1 MRRGLF
7 SFCGR
12 FDLWSS
18 LLTLGRVDA
27 SITLLSLNR
36 RLKEFVFQPLTHR
49 QIVEFEGIT
58 GSVLVII
65 LQGNIFVELRTNL
78 YLCRRRLLSW
88 GEYGTTVKEDLRE
101 LVYTPVEGSEK
112 ILDIDTDCSKPVSDS
127 EIKSFLVD
135 SQGIVNPLMVQSLEK
150 SRRNEV
156 LRTMLSL
163 GAGIRQ
169 LSRLT
174 GVSFGVIQKLAK

>member
-1 MRRGLF
+1 M
-7 SFCGR
+7 
-12 FDLWSS
+12 
-18 LLTLGRVDA
+18 
-27 SITLLSLNR
+27 
-36 RLKEFVFQPLTHR
+36 
-49 QIVEFEGIT
+49 

-78 YLCRRRLLSW
+78 YLCRRRLISW

-112 ILDIDTDCSKPVSDS
+112 ILDIDTDCGKPVSDS

-174 GVSFGVIQKLAK
+174 GGSFGVIQKLAK